1 MKLGAGVLLLGS
13 LAVGL
18 PAGAVTAMGPV
29 CNASAKVLST
39 TYYSC
44 SGSTHTALDIG
55 GVPCGEPLYGPL
67 VGTFT
72 YRPYGGCA
80 NTCSGTNTSCNGG
93 AGNYYVVTGA
103 SGWDF
108 RMLHA
113 NNGSTA
119 PVTKTC
125 NRCLLGTTVGS
136 TGSATTPHVHL
147 DNRQY
152 GTRKTAWYSGTVT
165 CGSPASCTNVIGY
178 PTL

>member
-1 MKLGAGVLLLGS
+1 MKRGAGVLLL
-13 LAVGL
+13 AVGL
-18 PAGAVTAMGPV
+18 STPAAAVTAMGPV
-29 CNASAKVLST
+29 CNEAAKVLST

-44 SGSTHTALDIG
+44 SSGTHTALDIG

-67 VGTFT
+67 VGNFT
-72 YRPYGGCA
+72 YRIYGGCA
-80 NTCSGTNTSCNGG
+80 NTCSGTGTTCNGG
-93 AGNYYVVTGA
+93 AGNYYVVTGS

-113 NNGSTA
+113 NNGPTPA
-119 PVTKTC
+119 VTKTC
-125 NRCLLGTTVGS
+125 DRCALGTVVGS
-136 TGSATTPHVHL
+136 TGSASTPHVHL

-165 CGSPASCTNVIGY
+165 CGSSATCTRVIGY

>member
-1 MKLGAGVLLLGS
+1 VLL

-18 PAGAVTAMGPV
+18 STPAAAVTARGPV
-29 CNASAKVLST
+29 CNAAAKIIST

-44 SGSTHTALDIG
+44 NGGTHTALDVG

-72 YRPYGGCA
+72 YRLYGGCA
-80 NTCSGTNTSCNGG
+80 DTCSGTNTSCNGG
-93 AGNYYVVTGA
+93 AGNYAVVTGA
-103 SGWDF
+103 NGWDF

-113 NNGSTA
+113 NNGATTA
-119 PVTKTC
+119 TSKTC
-125 NRCLLGTTVGS
+125 DRCLLGTVVGS
-136 TGSATTPHVHL
+136 TGSATAPHVHM

-152 GTRKTAWYSGTVT
+152 GTRKSAWYAGGVT
-165 CGSPASCTNVIGY
+165 CGSSATCTQVIGY